1 MHDDDPTHGS
11 NRRPL
16 LAAASRAAGFRHVD
30 VVQLI
35 VGGSALVAQAT
46 GVLHRYP
53 QTVRISLATA
63 DRLVAAGAP
72 VRIQRAGAHAGAG
85 S

>member
-1 MHDDDPTHGS
+1 VQEDPTPRSTRH
-11 NRRPL
+11 PL

-35 VGGSALVAQAT
+35 VGGNALVAQAT

-72 VRIQRAGAHAGAG
+72 VQIQRARADAG
-85 S
+85 SSS

>member
-1 MHDDDPTHGS
+1 
-11 NRRPL
+11 L

-35 VGGSALVAQAT
+35 VGGNALVAQAT

-72 VRIQRAGAHAGAG
+72 VRIQRARTNAGA
-85 S
+85 SS